1 MRKLFVIFGLL
12 LGLIGVAQDRTVLS
26 GNTLTNLLS
35 LTPNNTMTNVFVVGT
50 TNVNDGGQGM
60 FTYIRGSVLATN
72 ASNIYAPY
80 PPNAA
85 NGRWVLQLAINNI
98 GMSNITLFNPN
109 IIGGSTTNSTNG
121 SVTFTGTVTN
131 IDFTPNTNLVIVA
144 PYQPAIG
151 GAANFGA
158 TSGTAY
164 EGITDVHYYRIRQTG
179 TISQVRV
186 YASVLT
192 GLSAVYAKVWRTN
205 ALGTFDLVGTSDNF
219 LPSLV
224 AGVTNLVNLAT
235 PITSVQEG
243 DYQGFRFEYST
254 ATVQNFVAYTGAPT
268 GSVWVTTSTPG
279 TVGYNWHAQTQL
291 SGFAFPLEAYMR
303 APSIVGFGD
312 SIISGG
318 FTNTAFTTNN
328 GSNPFNTALTITY
341 NAAQRLGGITF
352 QNMGVPGNTT
362 TLELARVTN
371 DVINLH
377 PKAVILEGGVN
388 DLNSVVAIGTI
399 TNNLTSIANALTT
412 AGIKIIWCRV
422 FPSGSTSTDKKPLQ
436 QFIEQRSL
444 STDSILVDADPY
456 VGTAN
461 ALTDAYY
468 YSTLQSGY
476 DSGDHLHPNAAG
488 MILIGQA
495 VADACRIINP
505 ERVIGTSAV
514 NPASS
519 TAKFYSDTGTNGL
532 FVGWDTNR
540 GAVTIFSQSGGGKT
554 NGPIVMNPQGPGG
567 LAVNLG
573 GTPMPDGYGLGV
585 GGNAFIKG
593 YLNLDNGVGT
603 TGGPLV
609 YPKAGVFLAYNA
621 PQGYVLAYD
630 PATTYK
636 KLNLWGN
643 AIDIAPDTT
652 SGLLV
657 SNNVTWINSQHSF
670 VSSTAGILE
679 LRQNYNPF
687 SDRLVDTSKASWVQR
702 WRGDTAADGMV
713 WFRGAPTASAPT
725 YTGVMVL
732 TNGPGLWTPPT
743 YSFPA
748 AAIAPTFGQATSW
761 IMASGTGFLDSR
773 DFGASAW
780 LPMQARALNFDFR
793 NGGAATFL
801 YVPGT
806 WVTGG
811 ATPPSNQH
819 YLGQYVQSGTAHIL
833 TASNSTYFPLSIEGS
848 SITIS
853 PATVPQVRISAGGVT
868 VVNAFTNSGG
878 TNVPARFGAG
888 GLLTNGL
895 TSLSSEVSGNL
906 PVNNLNSGSGA
917 SSSTFWRGDGTWG
930 SISASS
936 LSGILPEAN
945 GGTGAALNGTGTIGG
960 LLYQTISGT
969 AMAIMTNWVKTSS
982 GGLLQRY
989 DDNPGGSGTIDFQN
1003 YDTTAVNH
1011 HTELTYNFAD
1021 TSGGTHEAAET
1032 RAGQAN
1038 TWTSTASTQNGYYI
1052 ISTLNAGGIEPRFVA
1067 SSALVAA
1074 TNSDFHISTSGKGLF
1089 VKVGAQS
1096 RLGTLTLV
1104 AGTVTVANITIAAT
1118 DHIFLQL
1125 RTVGGTVNQAPSYT
1139 INPGTSFTVTGAA
1152 TDTSTYDYF
1161 IVGEAP

>member
-12 LGLIGVAQDRTVLS
+12 LWLIGVAQDRTVLS

-80 PPNAA
+80 PPNAT

-377 PKAVILEGGVN
+377 PKAVLLEGGVN
-388 DLNSVVAIGTI
+388 DLNGVVAIGTI

-540 GAVTIFSQSGGGKT
+540 GAVTIFSQSGVGKT
-554 NGPIVMNPQGPGG
+554 NGPVVINPQGPGG
-567 LAVNLG
+567 LAINLG

-748 AAIAPTFGQATSW
+748 AAVAPTFGQATSW

-878 TNVPARFGAG
+878 TNFPTRWGSG
-888 GLLTNGL
+888 GLLTNGPTDL
-895 TSLSSEVSGNL
+895 SSSEVTGTLAAARFPALTGDVTTSA
-906 PVNNLNSGSGA
+906 GSVA
-917 SSSTFWRGDGTWG
+917 TTYT
-930 SISASS
+930 
-936 LSGILPEAN
+936 GIVPETK
-945 GGTGAALNGTGTIGG
+945 GGTGADLSAAPVNGLFYQGAGPGPFAGSSTWGLAGG
-960 LLYQTISGT
+960 LQLSYAGTSSPAMSYANTDNSGT
-969 AMAIMTNWVKTSS
+969 PSSILAQYNFTTTSS
-982 GGLLQRY
+982 TVFLGA
-989 DDNPGGSGTIDFQN
+989 SI
-1003 YDTTAVNH
+1003 TAK
-1011 HTELTYNFAD
+1011 
-1021 TSGGTHEAAET
+1021 
-1032 RAGQAN
+1032 QQN
-1038 TWTSTASTQNGYYI
+1038 TWTSTASTRNGQLDFAT
-1052 ISTLNAGGIEPRFVA
+1052 STAGTGSTKLSVKSDEVTITAVDLKFA
-1067 SSALVAA
+1067 SL
-1074 TNSDFHISTSGKGLF
+1074 GKGIYL
-1089 VKVGAQS
+1089 KAGANC
-1096 RLGTLTLV
+1096 RLGTVTLV
-1104 AGTVTVANITIAAT
+1104 AGGATVSNTTVAAT
-1118 DHIFLQL
+1118 DHIFFSL
-1125 RTVGGTVNQAPSYT
+1125 RTVGGTPALMPTYAVT
-1139 INPGTSFTVTGAA
+1139 PGSQFTVTATA
-1152 TDTSTYDYF
+1152 TDTSTYDWF
-1161 IVGEAP
+1161 IVGEN